1 MGGGSGL
8 WDHRIATN
16 RAMSVTCSDMSISAD
31 SGLAI
36 LADGVVMHPPSA
48 LNCAVPN
55 RFQEENH
62 ESHRGKADGG
72 GARRPGSLVHGRA
85 GG

>member
-1 MGGGSGL
+1 V
-8 WDHRIATN
+8 DHRIATN

-31 SGLAI
+31 SGLAV
-36 LADGVVMHPPSA
+36 LAGGDADGVVMHPPSA
-48 LNCAVPN
+48 LNRAMPN

-72 GARRPGSLVHGRA
+72 GARRPGSLVHERK